1 MTRILITAIGGDI
14 AQAAASIIRQ
24 SLPDWSI
31 VGVDMDTR
39 HGGSLFVDQ
48 FSVAPSALSDGYLDW
63 LKKFI
68 AEQRIDYCLP
78 MSEAELSVFA
88 ELDSDHVAGA
98 RLLWA
103 GKLPVKIGCD
113 KLKTADFI
121 RAAGIPAPWT
131 LAATEDAVPPEFP
144 CLFKLRCSAGSKAV
158 FVCKSLDEV
167 YFFRKRYPEAVL
179 QEYLPGDDKEVTCA
193 VYRSA
198 SGEIEVLQML
208 RRLVG
213 GFTGWARVIDEPEIT
228 AQCRRLVEA
237 LDLRGAINVQLRM
250 TAAGPRIFE
259 INPRFS
265 STLLMRHLAGF
276 SDLLWLLDEVQ
287 GRPVRLQ
294 RPVAGTLLAR
304 TQGAVVLATP
314 SKENGNEH

>member
-39 HGGSLFVDQ
+39 HGGSLYVDH
-48 FSVAPSALSDGYLDW
+48 FSVAPSARSAGYLDW
-63 LKKFI
+63 L
-68 AEQRIDYCLP
+68 QRFVTGQGIDYCLP

-88 ELDSDHVAGA
+88 EQGINRIGDVP
-98 RLLWA
+98 LLWA
-103 GKLPVKIGCD
+103 GQAAVQIGCD
-113 KLKTADFI
+113 KLRTADFI
-121 RAAGIPAPWT
+121 RSLGMPVPWT
-131 LAATEDAVPPEFP
+131 MALAEGCEPPEYP
-144 CLFKLRCSAGSKAV
+144 CLFKLRRSAGSKAV
-158 FVCKSLDEV
+158 FVCKSRDEV
-167 YFFRKRYPEAVL
+167 EFFRKRYPEAVL
-179 QEYLPGDDKEVTCA
+179 QEYLPGDDQEVTCA

-198 SGEIEVLQML
+198 DGEIAVMQML

-228 AQCRRLVEA
+228 VQCRKIAEA
-237 LDLRGAINVQLRM
+237 LDLKGAINVQLRM

-276 SDLLWLLDEVQ
+276 TDLLWLLEEMQ
-287 GRPVRLQ
+287 GRPVRLRQ
-294 RPVAGTLLAR
+294 PASGTLLAR
-304 TQGAVVLATP
+304 TQGAAVLATP
-314 SKENGNEH
+314 DKENGHGL